1 MVPISLE
8 GGEKKGHASWRSN
21 NVKPFIRRRSS
32 SLGLKQGPRKGSRTN
47 LITVQVQIQL
57 DSFDKQRNQ
66 PQDSKTSKNEVAMK
80 KTGQVLPVR
89 VVPQLRR
96 PAPSRTITAGSQP
109 LSRPSSLKNYQPTN
123 KQTLVNK
130 PVNTGTRVK
139 PEMMDKQNSPERKP
153 IAEVGLLEK
162 ILTEPVRKTSLKNF
176 GKEPVTSQEEP
187 VIFKSSLIEP
197 ISLHL
202 TLTKPEPDNLPK
214 DGIDFQK
221 CRQALITVESGD
233 NEEDDNQLSG
243 PRLSLETPADSFS
256 TIQQECLDSHNKCRA
271 KHGVKPLRLNQ
282 EICEYSQ
289 KWAEKLAS
297 SELLEHS
304 GSHQYGENLYYC
316 WNSDPKVVM
325 KGNEPVESW
334 YSEVKTHKYGGKPRT
349 NETGHFTQVVWKDTK
364 ELGVGV
370 AKSKSGKVFVVTNYS
385 PPGNFIGKYKE
396 NVPRRLQGS

>member
-1 MVPISLE
+1 MVGGRVVPISLE

-21 NVKPFIRRRSS
+21 NIKPFIRRRSS

-57 DSFDKQRNQ
+57 DGYDKQRNQ
-66 PQDSKTSKNEVAMK
+66 PQNSKSSKNEVALK
-80 KTGQVLPVR
+80 KTGEVLPVR

-96 PAPSRTITAGSQP
+96 PAPSRTIPAGS
-109 LSRPSSLKNYQPTN
+109 RRSSLKNNQTTN
-123 KQTLVNK
+123 KQTLSK
-130 PVNTGTRVK
+130 PVNIGTRVK
-139 PEMMDKQNSPERKP
+139 PEMINKQQNNTEGKP
-153 IAEVGLLEK
+153 ISDIGLLEK
-162 ILTEPVRKTSLKNF
+162 ILAEPVKETASKNLA
-176 GKEPVTSQEEP
+176 EEAVSSIEEP
-187 VIFKSSLIEP
+187 VIFKSSLVEP
-197 ISLHL
+197 LTLHL
-202 TLTKPEPDNLPK
+202 TLTKSEPDNLPK
-214 DGIDFQK
+214 DRIDFQK
-221 CRQALITVESGD
+221 ALITVESVD

-243 PRLSLETPADSFS
+243 PRLSFETPADGFS
-256 TIQQECLDSHNKCRA
+256 TIQRECLDSHNKCRA

-282 EICEYSQ
+282 KICEYSQ

-316 WNSDPKVVM
+316 WHSDPRIVM

-396 NVPRRLQGS
+396 NVPRRLQ

>member
-1 MVPISLE
+1 VVPISLE

-21 NVKPFIRRRSS
+21 NIKPFIRRRSS

-57 DSFDKQRNQ
+57 DGYDKQRNQ
-66 PQDSKTSKNEVAMK
+66 PQNSKSSKNEVALK
-80 KTGQVLPVR
+80 KTGEVLPVR

-96 PAPSRTITAGSQP
+96 PAPSRTMTAGS
-109 LSRPSSLKNYQPTN
+109 RRSSLKNNQTTN
-123 KQTLVNK
+123 KQTLSK
-130 PVNTGTRVK
+130 PVNIGTRVK
-139 PEMMDKQNSPERKP
+139 PEMMNKQQNNTEGKP
-153 IAEVGLLEK
+153 ISDIGLLEK
-162 ILTEPVRKTSLKNF
+162 ILAEPVKETASKNF
-176 GKEPVTSQEEP
+176 AEEPVSSIEEP
-187 VIFKSSLIEP
+187 VIFKSSLVEP
-197 ISLHL
+197 LTLHL
-202 TLTKPEPDNLPK
+202 TLTKSEPDNLPK
-214 DGIDFQK
+214 DADGIDFQK
-221 CRQALITVESGD
+221 ALITVESVD
-233 NEEDDNQLSG
+233 NEEEDDNQLSG
-243 PRLSLETPADSFS
+243 PRLSFETPADGFS

-282 EICEYSQ
+282 KICEYSQ

-316 WNSDPKVVM
+316 WHSDPRIVM

-396 NVPRRLQGS
+396 NVPRRLQGI

>member
-1 MVPISLE
+1 VVPISLE

-21 NVKPFIRRRSS
+21 NIKPFIRRRSS

-57 DSFDKQRNQ
+57 DGYDKQRNQ
-66 PQDSKTSKNEVAMK
+66 PQNSKSSKNEVALK
-80 KTGQVLPVR
+80 KTGEVLPVR
-89 VVPQLRR
+89 VVPQHRR
-96 PAPSRTITAGSQP
+96 PAPSRTMTAGS
-109 LSRPSSLKNYQPTN
+109 RRSSLKNNQTTN
-123 KQTLVNK
+123 KQTLSK
-130 PVNTGTRVK
+130 PVNIGTRVK
-139 PEMMDKQNSPERKP
+139 PEMMNKQQNNTEGKP
-153 IAEVGLLEK
+153 ISDIGLLEK
-162 ILTEPVRKTSLKNF
+162 ILAEPVKETASKNF
-176 GKEPVTSQEEP
+176 AEEPVSSIEEPVT
-187 VIFKSSLIEP
+187 FKSSLLEP
-197 ISLHL
+197 LTLHL
-202 TLTKPEPDNLPK
+202 TLTKSEPDNLPK

-221 CRQALITVESGD
+221 ALITVESVD
-233 NEEDDNQLSG
+233 TEEDDNQLSG
-243 PRLSLETPADSFS
+243 PRLSFETPADGFS
-256 TIQQECLDSHNKCRA
+256 TIQRECLDSHNKCRA

-282 EICEYSQ
+282 KICEYSQ

-316 WNSDPKVVM
+316 WHSDPRIVM

>member
-21 NVKPFIRRRSS
+21 NIKPFIRRRSS

-57 DSFDKQRNQ
+57 DGYDKQRNQ
-66 PQDSKTSKNEVAMK
+66 PQNSKSSKNEVALK
-80 KTGQVLPVR
+80 KTGEVLPVR

-96 PAPSRTITAGSQP
+96 PAPSRIMPAGS
-109 LSRPSSLKNYQPTN
+109 RRSSLKNNQTTN
-123 KQTLVNK
+123 KQTLSK
-130 PVNTGTRVK
+130 PVNIGTRVK
-139 PEMMDKQNSPERKP
+139 PEMINKQQNNTEGKP
-153 IAEVGLLEK
+153 ISDIGLLEK
-162 ILTEPVRKTSLKNF
+162 ILAEPVKETASKNLA
-176 GKEPVTSQEEP
+176 EEAVSSIEEP
-187 VIFKSSLIEP
+187 VIFKSSLVEP
-197 ISLHL
+197 LTLHL
-202 TLTKPEPDNLPK
+202 TLTKSEPDNLPK
-214 DGIDFQK
+214 DRIDFQK
-221 CRQALITVESGD
+221 ALITVESVD

-243 PRLSLETPADSFS
+243 PRLSFETPADGFS
-256 TIQQECLDSHNKCRA
+256 TIQRECLDSHNKCRA

-282 EICEYSQ
+282 KICEYSQ

-316 WNSDPKVVM
+316 WHSDPRIVM

-396 NVPRRLQGS
+396 NVPRRLQ